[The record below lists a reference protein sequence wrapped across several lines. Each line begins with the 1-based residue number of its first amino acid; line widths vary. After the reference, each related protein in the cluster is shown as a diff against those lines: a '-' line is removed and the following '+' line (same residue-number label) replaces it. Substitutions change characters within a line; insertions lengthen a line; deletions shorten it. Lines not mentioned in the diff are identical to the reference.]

1 MDIAAWL
8 LAGIFLCLVGEL
20 IATIFWLRSWAS
32 FQREYRDSQEAM
44 KRLLLQNFSELLDG
58 QRQHNEASPK

>member
-1 MDIAAWL
+1 MNTVAWL
-8 LAGIFLCLVGEL
+8 LVGIFICLVFEL
-20 IATIFWLRSWAS
+20 VATIVWLRSWAS

-58 QRQHNEASPK
+58 QREHKEASPK